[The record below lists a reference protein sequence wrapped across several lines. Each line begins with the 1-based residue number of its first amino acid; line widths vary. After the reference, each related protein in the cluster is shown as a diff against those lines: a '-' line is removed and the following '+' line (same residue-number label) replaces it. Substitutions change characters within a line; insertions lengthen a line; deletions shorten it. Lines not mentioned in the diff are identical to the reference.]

1 MDTTTT
7 YSAAGSQGTTKSLT
21 SGPLG
26 SDIRKFEWRRR
37 VRRWPELEPRLPP
50 SPLIFCLAV
59 VLRRLAAVNDM
70 NGLSNIRLD
79 EETTAIVLSFV
90 IPRDCWEE
98 QSCCALRWGVS
109 SVSPTGST
117 LFGLVAAESG
127 KEPGICSALG
137 AALLGVDGLT
147 NERAG
152 CVRTIIGV
160 VDLDPPPRD
169 VCIES
174 ALMVSRKCVAVTSVD
189 SDASQAC
196 RESRVGDWA
205 DSTMFSLI
213 DRKMTSVAS

>member
-1 MDTTTT
+1 
-7 YSAAGSQGTTKSLT
+7 
-21 SGPLG
+21 
-26 SDIRKFEWRRR
+26 
-37 VRRWPELEPRLPP
+37 
-50 SPLIFCLAV
+50 
-59 VLRRLAAVNDM
+59 M

-79 EETTAIVLSFV
+79 GETVAIVFDFV
-90 IPRDCWEE
+90 IPRDCWVEP
-98 QSCCALRWGVS
+98 SCCALRWSVS

-117 LFGLVAAESG
+117 LFGLAVAESG
-127 KEPGICSALG
+127 KEPGICCAL
-137 AALLGVDGLT
+137 AVALLGVDGFT

-152 CVRTIIGV
+152 CVRTIGV
-160 VDLDPPPRD
+160 VDLDPAPRV